1 MDPDCQQEEDQK
13 ISTNYLHI
21 TETTQ
26 PTLQNQNKE
35 TGDAQENSMQ
45 ALMDE
50 DDIRNLL
57 NSDDDDYDECN

>member
-26 PTLQNQNKE
+26 PTLQNQNKK
-35 TGDAQENSMQ
+35 TDENSVK
-45 ALMDE
+45 AFMD
-50 DDIRNLL
+50 DDDLSDIRNIFD
-57 NSDDDDYDECN
+57 SDDDDYD